1 MNRQTMNAL
10 LSSIGESDV
19 AVPEGYL
26 YAGMMSVMG
35 LQEFQAMI
43 DVLTKVGLITREAG
57 PTIRPT
63 RKLLDTVASCK
74 AEVSRG

>member
-10 LSSIGESDV
+10 LSSLGEQDV

-26 YAGMMSVMG
+26 YAGLMSVLS

-43 DVLTKVGLITREAG
+43 DVLIKVGLITREAG

-63 RKLLDTVASCK
+63 RKLLDAVASCK
-74 AEVSRG
+74 TEAK